1 MTDPNFISS
10 EPRNKSFDENVRLFD
25 LGESKAQKEIIDN
38 LEGRLK
44 KVCFN
49 PYCNN
54 RGSKEIEIVG
64 TAADYRDHKIPYC
77 VCEECFLPFI
87 GWGPGRDH
95 NESLKSI
102 PELKICY
109 NCNNEGKHWIDIYKL
124 GNSESDPDHLW
135 LGIGIKYSICEK
147 CYAFFKYKRKDIYL
161 LYNTIWGGNIDTKL
175 KEEDRTGITVRDFC
189 SLLESSR
196 SDQETT
202 TKNRSNTTFIG
213 QVYEHKFTT
222 QE

>member
-25 LGESKAQKEIIDN
+25 LGETKAQKETIDN
-38 LEGRLK
+38 LGGQLK

-54 RGSKEIEIVG
+54 RGSRRIDIVG

-109 NCNNEGKHWIDIYKL
+109 YHLCNNEGKHWIDIYR
-124 GNSESDPDHLW
+124 SENPKSDPDQRW
-135 LGIGIKYSICEK
+135 LGATVGYQLCEK
-147 CYAFFKYKRKDIYL
+147 CYAFFEHKRKDIYL
-161 LYNTIWGGNIDTKL
+161 LYNTIWGYNIDVEI
-175 KEEDRTGITVRDFC
+175 KEENRTGITVRDFC
-189 SLLESSR
+189 SLLESTR
-196 SDQETT
+196 SD
-202 TKNRSNTTFIG
+202 R
-213 QVYEHKFTT
+213 T
-222 QE
+222 QIHDPRIN